1 MGHDRSTTFERR
13 NVMDKLKPKDHA
25 EAVALFRSEI
35 IGQLTRRDLDRGEL
49 QHELRRL
56 SKKRFR
62 PPGSNRTRLYGVST
76 LERWYYGYK
85 RGGLEA
91 LQPRRRSDRG
101 RAQRLTLDQRQL
113 LLDIRREHRSASVP
127 LILRTMVAEG
137 RLEQGAVSPATVRR
151 LYVDEGLDRIP
162 LRDGNSPRT
171 RLRWQAERPRALW
184 HADVCHGPPIV
195 VDDNKKPV
203 RIHAIMDDASRY
215 VVALQAMH
223 NERELD
229 MLHIF
234 VRALRRHGGPDALYL
249 DNGSTYRGDVLRLG
263 CERLGIT
270 LLHAAPYD
278 PEARGKMERLWRTL
292 RGQCLRYLGERGS
305 LHDVNVRLWAWLD
318 MHYHRA
324 PHAGLFG
331 RTPAAVWG
339 EAEADPEVDH
349 LDEKTIRQALT
360 VHERRRV
367 RRDNTLSV
375 AGLTFQLD
383 QGFLAGRV
391 VTVAY
396 CMLDEPPEPVV
407 VANDKQYCLHPVDP
421 VHNAKIKRPPRRE
434 DTSGAPGPKPTGFNP
449 PDTLLQQM
457 TGRLPKKEG

>member
-1 MGHDRSTTFERR
+1 MGHDWSTTLERR
-13 NVMDKLKPKDHA
+13 DVMDKLKPKDHA

-35 IGQLTRRDLDRGEL
+35 IGQLTRRDLDHGEL
-49 QHELRRL
+49 RHELRKL
-56 SKKRFR
+56 SKQRFR
-62 PPGSNRTRLYGVST
+62 PPGSKRTRRYAAST
-76 LERWYYGYK
+76 LERWYYHYK
-85 RGGLEA
+85 QGGLTA

-101 RAQRLTLDQRQL
+101 RAQQLTSEQRQL

-127 LILRTMVAEG
+127 LILRTLIAEG
-137 RLEQGAVSPATVRR
+137 QLGQDAVSEATVRR
-151 LYVDEGLDRIP
+151 LYVDEGLDHIP
-162 LRDGNSPRT
+162 LRDGDSPRA

-195 VDDNKKPV
+195 INGKKQPV
-203 RIHAIMDDASRY
+203 RIHGILDDASRY
-215 VVALQAMH
+215 VVALQAVH
-223 NERELD
+223 HERELD

-234 VRALRRHGGPDALYL
+234 VRALRRHGAPDVLYL

-292 RGQCLRYLGERGS
+292 RSQCLRFLGELSS

-331 RTPAAVWG
+331 RPPGSVWS
-339 EAEADPEVDH
+339 EAELDPEVDH
-349 LDEKTIRQALT
+349 LNEEAVRRALT
-360 VHERRRV
+360 VRERRRV
-367 RRDNTLSV
+367 RRDSTLSV
-375 AGLTFQLD
+375 AGLSFQTD

-407 VANDKQYCLHPVDP
+407 VIDDKQYGLHPVDP
-421 VHNAKIKRPPRRE
+421 IRNAKVKRPPRRE
-434 DTSGAPGPKPTGFNP
+434 GPVPTPSPKATGFNP
-449 PDTLLQQM
+449 ADTLLRKA
-457 TGRLPKKEG
+457 TGRLPRKEK